1 MDWEK
6 IRKEEDEILRTRGY
20 VSRFPNVLDAQGSI
34 CREEARKTQERLRI
48 EEERK
53 KEVDA
58 AKPEIKRYAK
68 SFISLDENAIK
79 SFESIAE
86 GMIRTGS
93 SISDLRDYA
102 DGIKFLLEQKWDL
115 KFYMLNKILDFKNFS
130 LICDSFSNL
139 TFLYW
144 FYKKE
149 LPAYSWSAS
158 DGKTMMRALRTGEYR
173 KSYEADMNLIE
184 RTVRNIGERYG

>member
-34 CREEARKTQERLRI
+34 CLEEARETQRRIKI

-68 SFISLDENAIK
+68 SFILLDENAIK
-79 SFESIAE
+79 SFERIGE
-86 GMIRTGS
+86 GMIYTGS
-93 SISDLRDYA
+93 SINTLRNYSE
-102 DGIKFLLEQKWDL
+102 GIKFLLEKQGNL
-115 KFYMLNKILDFKNFS
+115 KLDMLSKILDLKYFS
-130 LICDSFSNL
+130 LICDSFFNP
-139 TFLYW
+139 TFLHW
-144 FYKKE
+144 FYKRE
-149 LPAYSWSAS
+149 LPAYSWSS
-158 DGKTMMRALRTGEYR
+158 RDGEPMIKALKTGDYRNSYDAEMR
-173 KSYEADMNLIE
+173 LIE
-184 RTVRNIGERYG
+184 RAQRDIGERYG